1 MTQAEL
7 ILRLIE
13 MLIVERDKNAQL
25 KAEEN
30 KKSKD

>member
-25 KAEEN
+25 KAKEN